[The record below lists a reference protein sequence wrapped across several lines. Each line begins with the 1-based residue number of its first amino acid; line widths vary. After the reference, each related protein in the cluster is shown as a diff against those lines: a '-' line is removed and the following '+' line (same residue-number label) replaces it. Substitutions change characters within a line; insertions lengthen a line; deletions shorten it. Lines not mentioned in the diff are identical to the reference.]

1 MTATA
6 TPRTALR
13 TRAAGTEGGALDDAA
28 LREVALT
35 RGEYEEV
42 RRRLGRDP
50 NPLELGIIGGMWSE
64 HCSYKHSKALLRRF
78 PTEGERVLL
87 GAGAENAGAVD
98 IGDGLAIVMKVESH
112 NHPSAVE
119 PFQGAATG
127 VGGILRDIFTM
138 GARPIALLDSLRFGS
153 LDGARSRYLAN
164 GIIGGIGW
172 YGNCV
177 GVPTVGGEVA
187 VSAAY
192 DGNPLVN
199 AMCVGIMRHDELRR
213 SAARGVGN
221 RVILFGA
228 DTGRDGVHGATFA
241 SLTDPSE
248 SHRGVVQVGDP
259 FLEKLL
265 IEACLELRADPALV
279 GLQDL
284 GATGLTSAT
293 VEAAARAGSGIAID
307 VDAVPRRAEAMAPY
321 EVMLSES
328 QERMLAVVEAG
339 AEGRVLADL
348 RRAGLHAAVI
358 GRVTDS
364 ARLEVIAGGE
374 RVAELPIELLADVP
388 ALPLAPVRPAWIDE
402 RQTLEARDLPA
413 PPDLRDAFLRILAHP
428 DIASRAPVFS
438 GYDHMIGTDTVVA
451 PGGDAAVLRIKG
463 SRRGIAL
470 STDGNGRLCFLDPRT
485 GGAIAVAEAARNVS
499 CTGALPIAVT
509 DCLDFGSPEDGAVAW
524 QMSEVVEGMAEA
536 CRAFGT
542 PVVSGNVS
550 LYNDSQG
557 RPIWPT
563 PVVGMLGLLEDVSRR
578 CDIGFRGAG
587 DVIVLVGETDDDL
600 GASTYLA
607 ALHELVAG
615 RPRIDLEREVAVQ
628 ALVRDLIGD
637 GIVHSAHDCSDG
649 GLAVAIAE
657 SAFRGGIGVDRL
669 DLPHGLAAHV
679 ALFAETQSRIVVSI
693 SPRDWAA
700 LAARAAS
707 AGVPIARLGVTGGD
721 RLRLGPLDVA
731 LSDARSAWDRG
742 LADALRG
749 TGSRA

>member
-1 MTATA
+1 MTAPTA
-6 TPRTALR
+6 PDPTLAP
-13 TRAAGTEGGALDDAA
+13 AAEAGMPDDAA

-35 RGEYEEV
+35 RAEYEEV
-42 RRRLGRDP
+42 RRRLERDP

-87 GAGAENAGAVD
+87 GAGEENAGAVD

-153 LDGARSRYLAN
+153 LDEARARHLAN
-164 GIIGGIGW
+164 GIVGGIGW

-177 GVPTVGGEVA
+177 GVPTVGGEIA
-187 VSAAY
+187 VSPAY

-199 AMCVGIMRHDELRR
+199 AMCVGIMRHEDLRR
-213 SAARGVGN
+213 SAARGDGN
-221 RVILFGA
+221 PVILFGA

-241 SLTDPSE
+241 SLADPGE

-307 VDAVPRRAEAMAPY
+307 VEAVPRRADAMAPY

-339 AEGRVLADL
+339 AEGRVMADL

-364 ARLEVIAGGE
+364 GRLEVVAGGQQL
-374 RVAELPIELLADVP
+374 ADLPIGLLTDVP
-388 ALPLAPVRPAWIDE
+388 VVPLAPTRPASLAE
-402 RQTLEARDLPA
+402 RWSSGTAEPPPPADLA
-413 PPDLRDAFLRILAHP
+413 EAFLSLLSAP
-428 DIASRAPVFS
+428 DIASRAPVFTR
-438 GYDHMIGTDTVVA
+438 YDHMVGTDTVVA
-451 PGGDAAVLRIKG
+451 PGGDAAVMRIKG
-463 SRRGIAL
+463 SPRGVAL
-470 STDGNGRLCFLDPRT
+470 ATDGNGRLCELDPRA

-499 CTGALPIAVT
+499 CTGARPIAVT
-509 DCLDFGSPEDGAVAW
+509 DCLNFGSPEDPTVAW
-524 QMSEVVEGMAEA
+524 QMGEVIDGMAEA
-536 CRAFGT
+536 CRALGT

-550 LYNDSQG
+550 LYNDTRG
-557 RPIWPT
+557 TPIWPT

-578 CDIGFRGAG
+578 CDIGFQGPG
-587 DVIVLVGETDDDL
+587 DLVVLLGETEDDL
-600 GASTYLA
+600 GASVYLSV
-607 ALHELVAG
+607 LHGRIAG
-615 RPRIDLEREVAVQ
+615 RPRIDLEREVAVEL
-628 ALVRDLIGD
+628 LVRRLIGD
-637 GIVHSAHDCSDG
+637 GIARSAHDCSDG

-657 SAFRGGIGVDRL
+657 SAFRVGVGVDCP
-669 DLPHGLAAHV
+669 DLPAGLPPHV
-679 ALFAETQSRIVVSI
+679 ALFAETQSRIVVSVR
-693 SPRDWAA
+693 PEDWEA
-700 LAARAAS
+700 LATRATD
-707 AGVPIARLGVTGGD
+707 AGVPIVRLGRTGGD
-721 RLRLGPLDVA
+721 RLVLGPLDVGLA
-731 LSDARSAWDRG
+731 EARVAWERG
-742 LADALRG
+742 LSDALRG
-749 TGSRA
+749 RSPGR

>member
-1 MTATA
+1 
-6 TPRTALR
+6 
-13 TRAAGTEGGALDDAA
+13 
-28 LREVALT
+28 
-35 RGEYEEV
+35 
-42 RRRLGRDP
+42 
-50 NPLELGIIGGMWSE
+50 MWSE

-78 PTEGERVLL
+78 PTDGPRVLL
-87 GAGAENAGAVD
+87 GAGEENAGAVD

-138 GARPIALLDSLRFGS
+138 GARPIALLDSLRFGA
-153 LDGARSRYLAN
+153 LDSARSRHLAN

-199 AMCVGIMRHDELRR
+199 AMCVGIMRHEDLRR

-221 RVILFGA
+221 PVILFGA

-241 SLTDPSE
+241 SLTDPGE

-307 VDAVPRRAEAMAPY
+307 VDLVPRRAEAMAPY

-339 AEGRVLADL
+339 SEERVMAGL

-364 ARLEVIAGGE
+364 GSLEVHAAGE
-374 RVAELPIELLADVP
+374 QVADLPIALLTDVP
-388 ALPLAPVRPAWIDE
+388 PIPLEPARPASLDWRDA
-402 RQTLEARDLPA
+402 REASVVPAPADLDGRLPA
-413 PPDLRDAFLRILAHP
+413 
-428 DIASRAPVFS
+428 ASRR
-438 GYDHMIGTDTVVA
+438 
-451 PGGDAAVLRIKG
+451 PGSSRAGRPS
-463 SRRGIAL
+463 SRRTTTWSAPIRSSRPAAMPRSFASRDRRAGIAL
-470 STDGNGRLCFLDPRT
+470 ATDGNGRLCFLDPRV

-509 DCLDFGSPEDGAVAW
+509 DCLNFGSPEDPTVAW
-524 QMSEVVEGMAEA
+524 QMGEVIDGMAEA

-550 LYNDSQG
+550 LYNDSRG
-557 RPIWPT
+557 MPIWPT
-563 PVVGMLGLLEDVSRR
+563 PVVGMLGLLDDVERR

-587 DVIVLVGETDDDL
+587 RRRRPPRRDARRPRREHVSR
-600 GASTYLA
+600 GAPWAHRRPAVDRPRPRGGRPGARPGAHRRRARAFGARLQRWGPRGRDRGVRVPRWRRRG
-607 ALHELVAG
+607 LPGPAG
-615 RPRIDLEREVAVQ
+615 RTRTARRALRRDPVA
-628 ALVRDLIGD
+628 
-637 GIVHSAHDCSDG
+637 
-649 GLAVAIAE
+649 
-657 SAFRGGIGVDRL
+657 DRRQRRSR
-669 DLPHGLAAHV
+669 GLAAGRGACGGRGRAV
-679 ALFAETQSRIVVSI
+679 RPAR
-693 SPRDWAA
+693 RDRRRPASGSGRWTCPWTRRAPHGT
-700 LAARAAS
+700 AAS
-707 AGVPIARLGVTGGD
+707 PTPCAGR
-721 RLRLGPLDVA
+721 GPVG
-731 LSDARSAWDRG
+731 R
-742 LADALRG
+742 
-749 TGSRA
+749 